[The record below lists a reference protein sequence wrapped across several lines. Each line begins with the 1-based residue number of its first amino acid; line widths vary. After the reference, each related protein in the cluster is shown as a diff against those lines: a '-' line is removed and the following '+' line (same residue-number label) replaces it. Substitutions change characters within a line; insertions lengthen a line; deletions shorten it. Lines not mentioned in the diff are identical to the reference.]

1 MSKPES
7 TPALDYVKRC
17 TLCGAT
23 GHLAH
28 ACPWNRPSNGRA
40 IRTWRG
46 PEGLL
51 HRLFKE
57 GEDALVTVEVPL
69 AVWQGLNKQG
79 NGSDRLAAWTR
90 ARAWE
95 DARLQALG
103 HAVDGIAPHISAK
116 RLDVPIRTIYR
127 WRKTYLQK
135 VQTAHTLVV
144 PQETKDPDEP

>member
-40 IRTWRG
+40 IRTWRS

-57 GEDALVTVEVPL
+57 GENTLVTVEVPL
-69 AVWQGLNKQG
+69 AVWQGLNKQ
-79 NGSDRLAAWTR
+79 
-90 ARAWE
+90 E